1 MIKTIGR
8 VIKVFIPEQYKN
20 GNLLDVMDRTNIG
33 FKVVTNNSMRDI
45 IVEQNELNAKIMK
58 NDLVTIIEQTIS
70 GKDFID
76 IELYE
81 GDENDNIITLKEVKK
96 AKEDKGYTDY
106 QIKES
111 LGLNQK
117 QYREIIKG
125 KEIKLKKI
133 SPKDKVKADL
143 LKIDIEN
150 LSKFCANTKF
160 LSGSFFLQY
169 ITMCIV
175 ATTAAM
181 IKLCHNA
188 PQNGVLVV

>member
-8 VIKVFIPEQYKN
+8 VIEVFIPEQYKN

-81 GDENDNIITLKEVKK
+81 GDEND
-96 AKEDKGYTDY
+96 
-106 QIKES
+106 
-111 LGLNQK
+111 
-117 QYREIIKG
+117 
-125 KEIKLKKI
+125 
-133 SPKDKVKADL
+133 
-143 LKIDIEN
+143 
-150 LSKFCANTKF
+150 
-160 LSGSFFLQY
+160 
-169 ITMCIV
+169 
-175 ATTAAM
+175 
-181 IKLCHNA
+181 
-188 PQNGVLVV
+188 

>member
-8 VIKVFIPEQYKN
+8 VIEVFIPEQYKN

-81 GDENDNIITLKEVKK
+81 GNEND
-96 AKEDKGYTDY
+96 
-106 QIKES
+106 
-111 LGLNQK
+111 
-117 QYREIIKG
+117 
-125 KEIKLKKI
+125 
-133 SPKDKVKADL
+133 
-143 LKIDIEN
+143 
-150 LSKFCANTKF
+150 
-160 LSGSFFLQY
+160 
-169 ITMCIV
+169 
-175 ATTAAM
+175 
-181 IKLCHNA
+181 
-188 PQNGVLVV
+188 